1 MILKK
6 QSKRFDN
13 ARKFLLSKVCKPPFS
28 VVEQTLAKL
37 SDVIDSFSTS
47 PQKTRC
53 SFVCS
58 EFEWRRMMTS
68 LVYWLLSQKSIIKT
82 GEGTHFICFTM
93 VLFPDSPAPRK
104 RKKKHDRRLAQ
115 CWRRWSLGRVWCHS
129 WLTLSM
135 GRDQVR
141 DCCVQVA
148 KWKSRSWR
156 SLDEI
161 FLAVDN
167 FRSFGSFC
175 FRFLS
180 VEVRANKSRITSWKA
195 TSGVR
200 SRSTFFQKTPNK
212 QNRCHV
218 FFCSEDGIF
227 DRKIEPF
234 RSSSRSNFPMLF
246 FETHSIKNLHEH
258 DFWCF
263 CLARWQ
269 IG

>member
-1 MILKK
+1 MILQKP
-6 QSKRFDN
+6 SKRFEN
-13 ARKFLLSKVCKPPFS
+13 ARKLLLSKVCKPPCTWC
-28 VVEQTLAKL
+28 QWL
-37 SDVIDSFSTS
+37 SKPLRNWVTSSTVFQ
-47 PQKTRC
+47 PRPKKTRC

-58 EFEWRRMMTS
+58 EFEWSRLMTS

-180 VEVRANKSRITSWKA
+180 VEVRANKSRTTSWKA

-218 FFCSEDGIF
+218 FLFG
-227 DRKIEPF
+227 RWNL
-234 RSSSRSNFPMLF
+234 RSNNRTFP
-246 FETHSIKNLHEH
+246 E
-258 DFWCF
+258 
-263 CLARWQ
+263 Q
-269 IG
+269 QPV